1 MAITLNGLVLDGL
14 LTSVREQHQE
24 VGGRDARMVEFA
36 GLLHR
41 ETSVAALEARLDA
54 VLHAAS
60 AVDYSAALSIRP
72 GRRLMVRRAAF
83 RREIQRDSLAGA
95 FTLKLEA
102 RDPFEEAEA
111 ITEAEWPIA
120 ASPAVLAVAS
130 GGTAFALPRIRL
142 TAAGTLIRPA
152 VSDGERCL
160 EYDGIVLEGS
170 VLEVDAVRAQVT
182 LDGEDVTPCTRGEF
196 PRIQPAETILTY
208 TDEPGSA
215 HQALAAVAFR
225 DRWW

>member
-1 MAITLNGLVLDGL
+1 MAITLNGLVLDEM
-14 LTSVREQHQE
+14 LTSVREQHE
-24 VGGRDARMVEFA
+24 EAGGRDARLVELA

-54 VLHAAS
+54 VLDAAS

-83 RREIQRDSLAGA
+83 RREIQRDSLVGA

-102 RDPFEEAEA
+102 RDPFEEAES

-120 ASPAVLAVAS
+120 ASPAVLVVAS
-130 GGTAFALPRIRL
+130 GGSAFALPRLRL
-142 TAAGTLIRPA
+142 TAAGILIRPA
-152 VSDGERCL
+152 VSDGAHCL
-160 EYDGIVLEGS
+160 EYDGIVNEGS
-170 VLEVDAVRAQVT
+170 ILEFDTARARAT
-182 LDGEDVTPCTRGEF
+182 LDGEDVTPYTRGAF
-196 PRIQPAETILTY
+196 PRLEPGETTLTY
-208 TDEPGSA
+208 TDEPASA
-215 HQALAAVAFR
+215 HQAAATVAFR

>member
-111 ITEAEWPIA
+111 LTEAEWPIA

-130 GGTAFALPRIRL
+130 GGTAFALPDPPDRRRDPDPARRQRRRTLSRVRRHRARRL
-142 TAAGTLIRPA
+142 RAGSGRGPGASHARRRGCHPLHAGRVSPHPA
-152 VSDGERCL
+152 RRNHPDVHRRARERAP
-160 EYDGIVLEGS
+160 G
-170 VLEVDAVRAQVT
+170 
-182 LDGEDVTPCTRGEF
+182 PCHGRV
-196 PRIQPAETILTY
+196 P
-208 TDEPGSA
+208 
-215 HQALAAVAFR
+215 
-225 DRWW
+225 